1 MNTIIS
7 PNIKKTSERI
17 DPQGNIINP
26 KTKEIIRPNTQEYIP
41 TPEEQAIVS
50 PQATEAPT
58 VVVSASRT
66 PKVIQEEIVAVEAKL
81 ELLKEEKK
89 AKIEEMRKELEE
101 LEA

>member
-26 KTKEIIRPNTQEYIP
+26 RTKEIIAPNTQEYIP

-50 PQATEAPT
+50 PQATESP
-58 VVVSASRT
+58 VVNVVTGRT
-66 PKVIQEEIVAVEAKL
+66 LKVIKEEIAATEAKL
-81 ELLKEEKK
+81 ASLKIEKEAK
-89 AKIEEMRKELEE
+89 AEEMRKELED
-101 LEA
+101 